1 MTRISDLSLHQLT
14 LAQTLNTQ
22 SRMADLQIQVSSGQK
37 AQRYSGIASDAHR
50 LVSLQDAHSRTAQY
64 LQTNQ
69 IVDSRLTT
77 MESSISQMFD
87 GATQFRTLLVNALNG
102 DNADD
107 LSIQTAA
114 KNFKEQF
121 ANLLN
126 VQVDGRYLFAGSRTD
141 TPPVDLNG
149 WSVPPN
155 LTPPLTLPLPQYKS
169 EYYKG
174 DNVQQSAEIDTDQTI
189 DYGIT
194 ADDDSFEYLLR
205 AAKYVE
211 STGSPPDRDTLETAL
226 ALVNTALGTASPDP
240 ARGAPAISRDLADLR
255 SLVGTS
261 RKAIEQAN
269 TRHNDFTLQLEQ
281 NIGDIQS
288 VDVAQALTELSTQQT
303 QLQASYMTLSRLS
316 QLSLLEFLN

>member
-14 LAQTLNTQ
+14 LAQTLATQ
-22 SRMADLQIQVSSGQK
+22 SRLADLQIQVSSGQK
-37 AQRYSGIASDAHR
+37 AQRYTTIASDAHR

-77 MESSISQMFD
+77 METNISQMFD
-87 GATQFRTLLVNALNG
+87 SATQFRTLLVNALNNNNG
-102 DNADD
+102 EEM
-107 LSIQTAA
+107 SIGTEAT
-114 KNFKEQF
+114 NFKEQF

-126 VQVDGRYLFAGSRTD
+126 VQVDGRYLFSGSRTD
-141 TPPVDLNG
+141 TKPVDLTG

-174 DNVQQSAEIDTDQTI
+174 DGVQQTAEIDTNQTV

-194 ADDDSFEYLLR
+194 ADADAFDYILR
-205 AAKYVE
+205 AAHYVE
-211 STGSPPDRDTLETAL
+211 TAGTPPDRDTLETAL
-226 ALVNTALGTASPDP
+226 ALINTALGTDTPNPS
-240 ARGAPAISRDLADLR
+240 RGAPAITRDLADLR

-261 RKAIEQAN
+261 RRAIEQAN

-281 NIGDIQS
+281 NIGDIQN
-288 VDVAQALTELSTQQT
+288 VDVAQALTELSSQQT
-303 QLQASYMTLSRLS
+303 QLQASYMTLSQLS
-316 QLSLLEFLN
+316 QLSLLQFLK

>member
-14 LAQTLNTQ
+14 LAQTLATQ

-37 AQRYSGIASDAHR
+37 AQRYATIAGDAHR

-77 MESSISQMFD
+77 MENNIAQMFD
-87 GATQFRTLLVNALNG
+87 SATQFRTLLVNALNNNNG
-102 DNADD
+102 EEM
-107 LSIQTAA
+107 SIGTEAT
-114 KNFKEQF
+114 NFKEQF

-126 VQVDGRYLFAGSRTD
+126 VQVDGRYLFSGSRTD
-141 TPPVDLNG
+141 TKPVDLTG

-174 DNVQQSAEIDTDQTI
+174 DGVQQSAEIDTSQVI

-194 ADDDSFEYLLR
+194 ADEDAFDYILR
-205 AAKYVE
+205 AAHYVE
-211 STGSPPDRDTLETAL
+211 TAGTPPDRDTLETAL
-226 ALVNTALGTASPDP
+226 ALVNTALGTDTPNP
-240 ARGAPAISRDLADLR
+240 ARGAPAITRDLADLR

-261 RKAIEQAN
+261 RRAIEQAN

-281 NIGDIQS
+281 NIGDIQN
-288 VDVAQALTELSTQQT
+288 VDVAQALTELSSQQT
-303 QLQASYMTLSRLS
+303 QLQASYMTLSQLS
-316 QLSLLEFLN
+316 QLSLLQFLK

>member
-37 AQRYSGIASDAHR
+37 AQRYTGIASDAHR
-50 LVSLQDAHSRTAQY
+50 LISLQDAHSRTAQY

-77 MESSISQMFD
+77 MEANISQMFD
-87 GATQFRTLLVNALNG
+87 AATRFRTLLVNALNNNNG
-102 DNADD
+102 DVLPIATD
-107 LSIQTAA
+107 AA
-114 KNFKEQF
+114 NFKEQF

-126 VQVDGRYLFAGSRTD
+126 VQVDSRYLFAGSRTD
-141 TPPVDLNG
+141 TAPVDLNG

-174 DNVQQSAEIDTDQTI
+174 DGVQQAAEIDTDQTI

-194 ADDDSFEYLLR
+194 ADEDAFDYVLR
-205 AAKYVE
+205 AMHYVE
-211 STGSPPDRDTLETAL
+211 TTGSPPDRDTLETAL
-226 ALVNTALGTASPDP
+226 ALVNTALGTSTPDP

-261 RKAIEQAN
+261 RSAIEQAN

-288 VDVAQALTELSTQQT
+288 VDVAQALTELSSRQT

-316 QLSLLEFLN
+316 QLSLLEFLH

>member
-22 SRMADLQIQVSSGQK
+22 SRMAELQIQVSSGQK
-37 AQRYSGIASDAHR
+37 AQRYSGIANEAHR
-50 LVSLQDAHSRTAQY
+50 LVSLQDAHARAAQY
-64 LQTNQ
+64 LQTNG

-77 MESSISQMFD
+77 METNISQMFES
-87 GATQFRTLLVNALNG
+87 ATQFRTLLVNALNNN
-102 DNADD
+102 NAGEM
-107 LSIQTAA
+107 SISTEAA
-114 KNFKEQF
+114 NFKSQF

-126 VQVDGRYLFAGSRTD
+126 VQLDGRYLFAGSRTD
-141 TPPVDLNG
+141 TSPVDLNG

-174 DNVQQSAEIDTDQTI
+174 DAIQQTAEIDTDQVI
-189 DYGIT
+189 DYGIA
-194 ADDDSFEYLLR
+194 ADEDAFDYVLR
-205 AAKYVE
+205 AMHYVE
-211 STGSPPDRDTLETAL
+211 NASAPPDRDTLETAL
-226 ALVNTALGTASPDP
+226 ALVNVALGTGTPDA
-240 ARGAPAISRDLADLR
+240 ARGAPPIARDLADLR
-255 SLVGTS
+255 SLIGTS
-261 RKAIEQAN
+261 RRAIEQAN
-269 TRHNDFTLQLEQ
+269 VRHNEFTLQLEQ

-288 VDVAQALTELSTQQT
+288 VDVAQTLTELSTQQT

>member
-22 SRMADLQIQVSSGQK
+22 ARMAELQIQVSSGQK
-37 AQRYSGIASDAHR
+37 AQRYSGIANDAHR
-50 LVSLQDAHSRTAQY
+50 LVSLQDAHARATQY
-64 LQTNQ
+64 LQTNK

-77 MESSISQMFD
+77 METNISQMFD
-87 GATQFRTLLVNALNG
+87 SATQFRTLLVNALNNN
-102 DNADD
+102 NADD
-107 LSIQTAA
+107 LSIATAA
-114 KNFKEQF
+114 TNAKEQF

-141 TPPVDLNG
+141 TSPVDLTG

-174 DNVQQSAEIDTDQTI
+174 DGVQQTAEIDTDQTI
-189 DYGIT
+189 DYGIA
-194 ADDDSFEYLLR
+194 ADEDAFEYVLR
-205 AAKYVE
+205 AMHYVE
-211 STGSPPDRDTLETAL
+211 TTGSPPDRDTLETAL
-226 ALVNTALGTASPDP
+226 ALLNTALGTGSPDA
-240 ARGAPAISRDLADLR
+240 ARGAPAIGRDLADLR
-255 SLVGTS
+255 SLIGTS
-261 RKAIEQAN
+261 RKAIEQAD

-281 NIGDIQS
+281 NIGDIAS

-316 QLSLLEFLN
+316 QLSLLEFLR